1 MLFSG
6 QGSQRLWMG
15 RELHERYDVFRQA
28 LDAVC
33 AGLDEHTERPI
44 RQVMWGKDEEAL
56 NDTGSAQ
63 PALFA
68 VEVALYRLVESWGL
82 RPDYVAGHSIGE
94 IAAAHVAGVFSL
106 ADACALV
113 AARGQLMQALPPGGA
128 MVAIEATEAEISPLL
143 AEGVSIAAINGP
155 SSVVISGD
163 EDAVAGIAA
172 SFPER
177 RTRRLRVSHAFHS
190 PLMEPMLAAFAEVV
204 RRLSPQPPKIP
215 VVSNLTGMLAD
226 EEQLRSP
233 DYWVSHVRQAVRFAD
248 GIAALR
254 ARGVTRFLEIGPDSA
269 LSGLVAADG
278 ALALPILR
286 RGRPEENTAVEAVAR
301 LHAHGAPVDW
311 AAFFTGM
318 GARRVD
324 LPTYAF
330 QRRRFWVG
338 SIAMPGVSAGDGLTS
353 TDHPLLSGAI
363 ELAGSDGF
371 LCTGRLSA
379 LSQPWLSDHTV
390 GGVAVVPGTALLELA
405 VRAGD
410 EAGCDVVEELTLG
423 SPLVLPEHGAVQ
435 VQVWVGAPDE
445 SGRRALAVH
454 SRPGDDLQAPWTE
467 HASGLLASGAR
478 PLPLDAG
485 QWPPADAQPVD
496 ITGLYDR
503 LAELGFGYGPAFQGL
518 RAAWRRGDELFA
530 EVALADD
537 VDGTGYG
544 LHPALLDACLHA
556 VLAGAGDEPGTVG
569 VPFAWRGVSLHAPGV
584 SAVRVRL
591 APAGENATSLA
602 IADTAGLPVA
612 SVESLVTRPIPAGG
626 LGSGPDRDSLFGI
639 EWVAVP
645 VPVPVAEPGPV
656 LAVGSAAGLVAG
668 ALVQTCPDLA
678 SAPAVPA
685 TVVVRV
691 AGSGAVVDS
700 VHAVTSDVLG
710 LLRSWLAEDRFAESR
725 LVFVT
730 TGAISGSDLA
740 GAAAWGLV
748 RSAQS
753 ENPGRFALI
762 DLENGSSV
770 VPPGALTAAEP
781 QLLVRD
787 GELLA
792 PRLTRI
798 RPSADGPA
806 WDGDGTVLITGG
818 TGGLGA
824 LVARHL
830 VARYGVRDL
839 LLVSR
844 RGLAAEGAA
853 ELVAELAAMG
863 AVAAVEACDVC
874 DRAAVTAL
882 LARYGNQVTAV
893 VHAAGLL
900 DDGVI
905 GSLTPER
912 LASVLRPKVDGAWNL
927 HEATSRHNVRAFVL
941 FSSVAGTFGGP
952 GQGNYAAGNAF
963 LDGLARHRRAAGLP
977 VVSLA
982 WGPWTQADGMTGALG
997 EVGVQ
1002 RMTRSGMLPLSPD
1015 QGLALFDTALAG
1027 TEPVQLAVRLDLAA
1041 LRARG
1046 EIPPL
1051 FQGLIGTP
1059 ARRSAAAAD
1068 LAERMAGLSSAEGRE
1083 LLLDV
1088 VRAQVAVVLGHAGAS
1103 EVDAAQAFTDLG
1115 FDSLTAVELRNRLS
1129 ALSGVRLPATLVF
1142 DYPTPAE
1149 LAAMLYAVIAP
1160 EPASQAGCLLAELDR
1175 LERSFVDLDEADH
1188 ELHEKVAGRLEVLRA
1203 RWNARRVGQDSPAAT
1218 IDFDS
1223 ASDEEVF
1230 DMLDN
1235 QRGPS

>member
-1 MLFSG
+1 
-6 QGSQRLWMG
+6 
-15 RELHERYDVFRQA
+15 
-28 LDAVC
+28 
-33 AGLDEHTERPI
+33 
-44 RQVMWGKDEEAL
+44 
-56 NDTGSAQ
+56 
-63 PALFA
+63 
-68 VEVALYRLVESWGL
+68 
-82 RPDYVAGHSIGE
+82 
-94 IAAAHVAGVFSL
+94 
-106 ADACALV
+106 
-113 AARGQLMQALPPGGA
+113 
-128 MVAIEATEAEISPLL
+128 
-143 AEGVSIAAINGP
+143 
-155 SSVVISGD
+155 
-163 EDAVAGIAA
+163 
-172 SFPER
+172 
-177 RTRRLRVSHAFHS
+177 
-190 PLMEPMLAAFAEVV
+190 
-204 RRLSPQPPKIP
+204 
-215 VVSNLTGMLAD
+215 MLAD

-278 ALALPILR
+278 ALELPILR

-311 AAFFTGM
+311 AAVFTGM
-318 GARRVD
+318 GARR
-324 LPTYAF
+324 
-330 QRRRFWVG
+330 
-338 SIAMPGVSAGDGLTS
+338 GV
-353 TDHPLLSGAI
+353 
-363 ELAGSDGF
+363 
-371 LCTGRLSA
+371 LCPGRLSA

-478 PLPLDAG
+478 PLPLAAG
-485 QWPPADAQPVD
+485 PWPPADAQPVD

-518 RAAWRRGDELFA
+518 RAAWRRGDELFV

-591 APAGENATSLA
+591 APAGGDATSPA
-602 IADTAGLPVA
+602 VADTAGLPVA

-626 LGSGPDRDSLFGI
+626 LGSGPDRASRLGI

-645 VPVPVAEPGPV
+645 VPVPGAEPGPV

-700 VHAVTSDVLG
+700 VHAVPSDVLG

-770 VPPGALTAAEP
+770 VPPGPLSPAEP

-787 GELLA
+787 GELL
-792 PRLTRI
+792 
-798 RPSADGPA
+798 
-806 WDGDGTVLITGG
+806 
-818 TGGLGA
+818 
-824 LVARHL
+824 
-830 VARYGVRDL
+830 
-839 LLVSR
+839 
-844 RGLAAEGAA
+844 
-853 ELVAELAAMG
+853 
-863 AVAAVEACDVC
+863 
-874 DRAAVTAL
+874 
-882 LARYGNQVTAV
+882 
-893 VHAAGLL
+893 
-900 DDGVI
+900 
-905 GSLTPER
+905 
-912 LASVLRPKVDGAWNL
+912 
-927 HEATSRHNVRAFVL
+927 
-941 FSSVAGTFGGP
+941 
-952 GQGNYAAGNAF
+952 
-963 LDGLARHRRAAGLP
+963 
-977 VVSLA
+977 
-982 WGPWTQADGMTGALG
+982 
-997 EVGVQ
+997 
-1002 RMTRSGMLPLSPD
+1002 
-1015 QGLALFDTALAG
+1015 
-1027 TEPVQLAVRLDLAA
+1027 
-1041 LRARG
+1041 
-1046 EIPPL
+1046 
-1051 FQGLIGTP
+1051 
-1059 ARRSAAAAD
+1059 
-1068 LAERMAGLSSAEGRE
+1068 
-1083 LLLDV
+1083 
-1088 VRAQVAVVLGHAGAS
+1088 
-1103 EVDAAQAFTDLG
+1103 
-1115 FDSLTAVELRNRLS
+1115 
-1129 ALSGVRLPATLVF
+1129 
-1142 DYPTPAE
+1142 
-1149 LAAMLYAVIAP
+1149 
-1160 EPASQAGCLLAELDR
+1160 
-1175 LERSFVDLDEADH
+1175 
-1188 ELHEKVAGRLEVLRA
+1188 
-1203 RWNARRVGQDSPAAT
+1203 
-1218 IDFDS
+1218 
-1223 ASDEEVF
+1223 
-1230 DMLDN
+1230 
-1235 QRGPS
+1235 